1 MIIEKWDETIVD
13 IDNTFQNGD
22 LDHEIY
28 MSMPEGYVEC
38 VDQVE
43 ENEALKI
50 EKAIYGIVQAAR
62 QFFKKVQDSL
72 IQACFKSRKAD
83 PSLVYKEDQNGVC
96 IILVTCWLLEKQKQ
110 QVKLSKCYNNHL
122 RYSHQQN

>member
-1 MIIEKWDETIVD
+1 MIIEKGDETIVD
-13 IDNTFQNGD
+13 IDNTFQSGD

-72 IQACFKSRKAD
+72 IQACFKSSKAD
-83 PSLVYKEDQNGVC
+83 PSLVYKEDQKGVC

-110 QVKLSKCYNNHL
+110 QVKLSKCHNNNL